1 MKCKETQGRF
11 SEYIDEV
18 LSLSELRDVEQHLAE
33 CAECAQELERWKDA
47 ASALS
52 QVLARDAVPAKSLDE
67 FVAACT
73 AEPEL
78 TGWAAFVR
86 LITSPRHAVASTV
99 AGSVALTSLM
109 LMLVWVAMNGVPS
122 MRMQPSPMTSPLHRY
137 EMLTEITDT
146 PMKKGYDN
154 GTQKDRRSDSG
165 RVDTRIAVYPLCT

>member
-1 MKCKETQGRF
+1 M
-11 SEYIDEV
+11 DEA
-18 LSLSELRDVEQHLAE
+18 LPPRELRGLEQHLAE
-33 CAECAQELERWKDA
+33 CTECAQELAQWKDA

-52 QVLARDAVPAKSLDE
+52 HVLLCDAVPTKSLEE
-67 FVAACT
+67 FVAAC
-73 AEPEL
+73 AVEPEM
-78 TGWAAFVR
+78 TGWAAIVR
-86 LITSPRHAVASTV
+86 LLTSPRHVVASTV